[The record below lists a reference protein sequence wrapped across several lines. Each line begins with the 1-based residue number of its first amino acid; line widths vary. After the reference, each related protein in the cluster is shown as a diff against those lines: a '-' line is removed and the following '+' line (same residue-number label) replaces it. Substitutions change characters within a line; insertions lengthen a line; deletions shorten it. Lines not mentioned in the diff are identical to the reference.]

1 MTHQEAQLND
11 TVERYVRHQLSGNER
26 RAFQEH
32 YFECEEC
39 FEQVQTMARF
49 VAGVQHAAR
58 KGLLIE
64 SAKQP
69 WWATLFR
76 PAMVIATATALLLAV
91 GFGWMWFTQNSSPN
105 ENLAITQT
113 PKPQPTASV
122 EASATPFTQESPKPQ
137 QQDLLALNRPTPAPG
152 LAPGKTPFVV
162 LDSERGASSTANQL
176 TIPVNATN
184 AILRIEVEPDSSFS
198 SFQFQIFDNSKRL
211 VATAKTG
218 KASSNGMVSAN
229 ISTQSLQ
236 SGKYVV
242 KCYGSRDGQ
251 RELVGEYRLQVQ
263 KP

>member
-11 TVERYVRHQLSGNER
+11 TVERYVRHQLSANER

-58 KGLLIE
+58 KGLLTE

-76 PAMVIATATALLLAV
+76 PSMVMATATALLLAI
-91 GFGWMWFTQNSSPN
+91 GFGWMWFTQNSSPS

-122 EASATPFTQESPKPQ
+122 EASTTPFTQESPKPQ

-152 LAPGKTPFVV
+152 LASGKTPFVV
-162 LDSERGASSTANQL
+162 LDSERGASRTANQL
-176 TIPVNATN
+176 ALPVNATN
-184 AILRIEVEPDSSFS
+184 AILRIEVEPDSTFS
-198 SFQFQIFDNSKRL
+198 SFQFQIFDNAKRL
-211 VATAKTG
+211 VATATSG
-218 KASSNGMVSAN
+218 KASSNGTVSVN

-242 KCYGSRDGQ
+242 KCYGLRNGQ
-251 RELVGEYRLQVQ
+251 REPVGEYWMQVQ